1 MKGITRVQCACLLL
15 LLLSAVVLSQTFEE
29 FKKQHILPEGSKT
42 CNDMMKKIN
51 KENTCK
57 PINTFL
63 KEKVA
68 SIKALCEDKK
78 NDTISHTCD
87 IIDCKRTSEEPCK
100 YKNLDLK
107 DKKVTIK
114 CENGL
119 PVHLQE
125 TKRQGF

>member
-1 MKGITRVQCACLLL
+1 
-15 LLLSAVVLSQTFEE
+15 
-29 FKKQHILPEGSKT
+29 
-42 CNDMMKKIN
+42 MMKKIN

-57 PINTFL
+57 AINTFL

-87 IIDCKRTSEEPCK
+87 VIDCKRTSEEPCK

-114 CENGL
+114 CEIHNKIL
-119 PVHLQE
+119 
-125 TKRQGF
+125 